1 MIATSFDSRQNRA
14 ISHQACFDGSCSSG
28 GAIVSLFRA
37 GLLDLGE
44 HPWQSAPGIAEPW

>member
-28 GAIVSLFRA
+28 SLFRA